1 MLYSVALPLPGPS
14 WHLLGR
20 TSTRHASG
28 RLALQLQKSK
38 NVPQI
43 PCFILHT
50 PCMFETQAQRR
61 AAGLRTGLSCVTF
74 GRPYPGP
81 NGCQPRPT
89 PQLIAA
95 RSLPQGRIGHL
106 GRQRGRGQL
115 NAWSSSRYPDAG
127 HGPKPPRFSQTGS
140 LGPSV
145 SLLAHAFLVPSSLRV
160 TKYRDPKWVK
170 HQ

>member
-1 MLYSVALPLPGPS
+1 MRLRTRTLMLYSVALPLPGPS

-28 RLALQLQKSK
+28 RLGLQLQKSK

-74 GRPYPGP
+74 G
-81 NGCQPRPT
+81 
-89 PQLIAA
+89 
-95 RSLPQGRIGHL
+95 
-106 GRQRGRGQL
+106 
-115 NAWSSSRYPDAG
+115 

-160 TKYRDPKWVK
+160 TKYRDPKWVASPSAV
-170 HQ
+170 QPSWRV